1 MASRTT
7 KRNSE
12 KEGLQP
18 KIMMP
23 KETSE
28 SGPGYEGKMITG
40 SLVEW

>member
-7 KRNSE
+7 NSNSE

-18 KIMMP
+18 EIIMP

-28 SGPGYEGKMITG
+28 SGLGYEAKMITG